1 MEFKT
6 DKLKGKFSSFLETK
20 IVPLE
25 VKYKVIIWVAA
36 MLIPTAAFLFFYYF
50 PKNDQISVLEKSKAK
65 LEREIAEVKA
75 RVKELD
81 KHKAEMAETEML
93 FQEASV
99 LLPQK
104 KEIPSLLTNISGLG
118 TGSGLDF
125 VSFQPKGEVARE
137 FYAEI
142 PVDISVRGPYHHIGN
157 FLYQVSKLDRIV
169 SVSNIS
175 LGSPTLEKGE
185 MILTGKFTLV
195 TYRFIEAGDTAAT
208 KNTGDNVKK
217 NKR

>member
-1 MEFKT
+1 MELKT
-6 DKLKGKFSSFLETK
+6 DKLKTFFSSFLETK

-25 VKYKVIIWVAA
+25 KKYKVIIWVAA
-36 MLIPTAAFLFFYYF
+36 MLLPTAAFLFFYYF
-50 PKNDQISVLEKSKAK
+50 PKNDEIKVLEKSKVT
-65 LEREIAEVKA
+65 LEREIDEAKA
-75 RVKELD
+75 RANELD

-93 FQEASV
+93 FQQASV

-125 VSFQPKGEVARE
+125 VSFQPKGEVAKE

-142 PVDISVRGPYHHIGN
+142 PVDISVRGPYHNVGN

-169 SVSNIS
+169 SVSNIT
-175 LGSPTLEKGE
+175 LGSPTLDKGE
-185 MILTGKFTLV
+185 MLLTGRFTLV
-195 TYRFIEAGDTAAT
+195 TYRFIEAGA
-208 KNTGDNVKK
+208 GDNATTKQK
-217 NKR
+217 

>member
-1 MEFKT
+1 MELKT
-6 DKLKGKFSSFLETK
+6 DKLKTFFSSFLETK

-25 VKYKVIIWVAA
+25 AKYKVIIWVAA
-36 MLIPTAAFLFFYYF
+36 MLLPTVAFLFFYYF
-50 PKNDQISVLEKSKAK
+50 PKNDEIKVLEKSKVT
-65 LEREIAEVKA
+65 LEREISEAKA
-75 RVKELD
+75 RANELD

-93 FQEASV
+93 FQQASV

-125 VSFQPKGEVARE
+125 VSFKPKGEVAKE

-142 PVDISVRGPYHHIGN
+142 PVDISVRGPYHNVGN

-169 SVSNIS
+169 SVSNIN
-175 LGSPTLEKGE
+175 LGSPKFDKGE
-185 MILTGKFTLV
+185 MLLTGRFTLV
-195 TYRFIEAGDTAAT
+195 TYRFIEAGAGA
-208 KNTGDNVKK
+208 NANKK
-217 NKR
+217 QKKKK

>member
-1 MEFKT
+1 MELKT
-6 DKLKGKFSSFLETK
+6 DKLKTFFSSFLETK

-25 VKYKVIIWVAA
+25 KKYKVIIWVAA
-36 MLIPTAAFLFFYYF
+36 MLLPTAAFLFFYYF
-50 PKNDQISVLEKSKAK
+50 PKNDEIKVLEKSKVT
-65 LEREIAEVKA
+65 LEREIDEAKA
-75 RVKELD
+75 RANELD

-93 FQEASV
+93 FQQASV

-125 VSFQPKGEVARE
+125 VSFQPKGEVAKE

-142 PVDISVRGPYHHIGN
+142 PVDISVRGPYHNVGN

-169 SVSNIS
+169 SVSNIT
-175 LGSPTLEKGE
+175 LGSPALDKGE
-185 MILTGKFTLV
+185 MLLTGRFTLV
-195 TYRFIEAGDTAAT
+195 TYRFIEAGA
-208 KNTGDNVKK
+208 GDNATTKQK
-217 NKR
+217 

>member
-1 MEFKT
+1 MELKT
-6 DKLKGKFSSFLETK
+6 DKLKTFFSSFLETK

-25 VKYKVIIWVAA
+25 KKYKVIIWVAA
-36 MLIPTAAFLFFYYF
+36 MLLPTAAFLFFYFF
-50 PKNDQISVLEKSKAK
+50 PKNDEIKVLQKNKIK
-65 LEREIAEVKA
+65 LEREITEAKA
-75 RVKELD
+75 RANELD

-93 FQEASV
+93 FQQASV

-125 VSFQPKGEVARE
+125 VSFQPKGEVAKE

-142 PVDISVRGPYHHIGN
+142 PVDISVRGPYHNVGN

-169 SVSNIS
+169 SVSNIT
-175 LGSPTLEKGE
+175 LGSPTLDKGE
-185 MILTGKFTLV
+185 MLLTGRFTLV
-195 TYRFIEAGDTAAT
+195 TYRFIEAGAGANAT
-208 KNTGDNVKK
+208 TKQK
-217 NKR
+217 